1 MRRRQFIAL
10 LGGAAALPVAA
21 RAQQAA
27 MPVIGFLGTGT
38 PSGWSQWT
46 SAFVNRLRELGWI
59 EGRNVKIV
67 YRWAEGEN
75 ERYAAI
81 VAELVRLKVDV
92 IVTQGTPSVLAA
104 KRATAVIP
112 IVFASAG
119 DPVGNG
125 IVENLA
131 HPNGN
136 VTGLSSQA
144 TDSAPKRLEL
154 LREVIPSL
162 RTLAIM
168 ANADNPFSVLEA
180 AEIRDAARTLGLNTL
195 TSEIRRGEDIAPAFD
210 TIKGRAEALFISID
224 PLLLT
229 NRASV
234 NAMAQAAHLQT
245 ICGWREFV
253 EAGSLMSY
261 GSNIPE
267 QFRRTADYVDK
278 ILHGAKPGDLPV
290 EQPTK
295 FDLIINL
302 KTAKNLG
309 ITVPPTLLSLADEV
323 IE

>member
-1 MRRRQFIAL
+1 
-10 LGGAAALPVAA
+10 
-21 RAQQAA
+21 
-27 MPVIGFLGTGT
+27 MPVIEFLGTGT

-46 SAFVNRLRELGWI
+46 SAFVNRLRELDWI
-59 EGRNVKIV
+59 EGRNVKIE
-67 YRWAEGEN
+67 YRWAEGQN

-119 DPVGNG
+119 NPVGNV

-136 VTGLSSQA
+136 GTGLSSQA

-168 ANADNPFSVLEA
+168 ANADNTFSVLEA

-195 TSEIRRGEDIAPAFD
+195 TSEIRRVEDIAPAFD

-229 NRASV
+229 NRVSI
-234 NAMAQAAHLQT
+234 NAMAQAAHLPT

-267 QFRRTADYVDK
+267 QFRRAADYVDK

-302 KTAKNLG
+302 KTAKTLG